1 MSLLQQMK
9 EEAHIEKKD
18 RSVIGPYKAAFAG
31 DTILLLDQSADI
43 EEGDTILRKLPSGR
57 DERSLITKAT
67 FFNRGVGGTGPHYQL
82 KFRKDG
88 ESEMQKSHTI
98 TINGAQSVQ
107 IGDYNTQS
115 IVNSFEALVK
125 KIEAADSTPEQK
137 EEAKG
142 ILRKLLEHPL
152 VVTVL
157 GAAVGS
163 VF

>member
-1 MSLLQQMK
+1 MSLLQKMK
-9 EEAHIEKKD
+9 EEARIEKKD
-18 RSVIGPYKAAFAG
+18 GSVIGPFKATFSGGAIF
-31 DTILLLDQSADI
+31 LLDQSADI

-57 DERSLITKAT
+57 DERSLVTEAT
-67 FFNRGVGGTGPHYQL
+67 FYNHSVTGTGPHYQL
-82 KFRKDG
+82 KFTKG
-88 ESEMQKSHTI
+88 GASEVQKSHSI

-107 IGDYNTQS
+107 IGDYNTQN

-125 KIEAADSTPEQK
+125 KIEATDSTPEQK

-152 VVTVL
+152 VISVL
-157 GAAVGS
+157 GAAVGG